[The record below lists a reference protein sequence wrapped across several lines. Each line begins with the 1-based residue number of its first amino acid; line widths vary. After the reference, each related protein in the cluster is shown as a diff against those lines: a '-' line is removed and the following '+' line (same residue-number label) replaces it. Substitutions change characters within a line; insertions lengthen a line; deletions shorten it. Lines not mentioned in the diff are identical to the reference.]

1 LVDSGAEI
9 DRKYRP
15 EVVHN
20 LILQTEPRGRVISL
34 TPTYNT
40 AWEILSAA
48 MDLLDK
54 ADIHSEKFSG
64 GTAIHEAAD
73 GGHADVVE
81 LLISMRAAVD
91 LTDNYGGTAL
101 HRAAVRGHDRVA
113 ELLIDAGADVNKKY
127 DHVVVA
133 NLLKDTELLQH
144 LTTRYILGGT
154 PLHEAAKYGRISVVQ
169 VLLQK
174 GADYHAYDESR
185 FLPLH
190 RAAQAGHEAAWTQ
203 MRRQHCTT
211 LPKTVTMQ

>member
-1 LVDSGAEI
+1 
-9 DRKYRP
+9 
-15 EVVHN
+15 
-20 LILQTEPRGRVISL
+20 
-34 TPTYNT
+34 
-40 AWEILSAA
+40 

-73 GGHADVVE
+73 GRHADVVE

-101 HRAAVRGHDRVA
+101 HRTAVRGHDRVA

-127 DHVVVA
+127 GHVVVA